1 MEEILDVSNL
11 VKNKQAQIGT
21 LCIDLTN
28 CTYVYAEDMA
38 LLFDYATERHGVYI
52 DPDTEE
58 LVINSIDTNSPFHS
72 IPVRHIHAIVPFE
85 EWVAIVIHS
94 SVIFLNRNN
103 SKVAVDIKNVKPSFM
118 DRLRGI
124 SAE

>member
-1 MEEILDVSNL
+1 MITRDIVNNL
-11 VKNKQAQIGT
+11 YKKYNKTPKSADM
-21 LCIDLTN
+21 LN
-28 CTYVYAEDMA
+28 MA
-38 LLFDYATERHGVYI
+38 LLFDYATEHHGVYI

-85 EWVAIVIHS
+85 EWVAIVLHS
-94 SVIFLNRNN
+94 SIIFLNRNN